1 MCLKKN
7 PLKAKLKSLIFH
19 SSVSTAVGE
28 TYLLFAVNF
37 NVAIY
42 FVEDFAIFP
51 R

>member
-37 NVAIY
+37 GPLQCQSTW
-42 FVEDFAIFP
+42 E
-51 R
+51 